1 LKCEN
6 FEAREVWQT
15 FQHSSRPL
23 IFW

>member
-1 LKCEN
+1 LKCED

-23 IFW
+23 LFW